1 MNLYRRLVNRD
12 EWQFLAMLPKAAP
25 ALAIL
30 WWFLLITRGVLPA
43 LFAVGMGLLVGAVQS
58 GTGIP
63 LALAFV
69 GFLFVAVQTLS
80 PLHLATSQNL
90 GSRMAAYMY
99 DSLSNT
105 CVSPPGI
112 GHLEDPELTKDL
124 AMARDFDLGISGPP
138 LDVSMDFVA
147 SGLVEMVAGLTAAC
161 ILFGYAWWA
170 PLVLGGAWIMT
181 HYLLRDSAIW
191 RDRQTDEVR
200 LAQRHADYAYKMA
213 VDPPASKEVRL
224 FGLSEWVV
232 ERFTK
237 ERRFLHDLRWHATR
251 LRQKPVIWCLL
262 LVLSA
267 NALVFGFMAMDAVA
281 GLIELDRLVMFAAAG
296 MTTSSIAFG
305 GLSWALDS
313 ASAPAGAVV
322 RLEPE
327 MAKRGGLKRATTS
340 PTVGDNEDIVFN
352 NVTFAYPRTG
362 EVILKEFNLVIPAG
376 TSMAIVGVNGS
387 GKTTIAKLLCRFYDP
402 QSGSIQ
408 IGDVP
413 ISEIDIKDWRSRTT
427 AVFQDYMKLEL
438 PLRMNVSP
446 DLQAD
451 DERIL
456 QALENAGAR
465 QVADLDT
472 PLNRAYLG
480 GTDLSG
486 GQWQRVA
493 LARALCS
500 VYSGAQLVLLDE
512 PTAQLDVRGEA
523 EIFDRLLAETRGTTT
538 VLISHRFSTVRKA
551 DQICVLEKGRV
562 VELGSHEELMQQKG
576 RYHTMFDLQ
585 ASRFEQGEQEEEQ
598 LDVV

>member
-267 NALVFGFMAMDAVA
+267 NALVFGFMAMDAVE

-327 MAKRGGLKRATTS
+327 MAKRGDLKRATTS

-413 ISEIDIKDWRSRTT
+413 ISEIDIKDWRRRTT